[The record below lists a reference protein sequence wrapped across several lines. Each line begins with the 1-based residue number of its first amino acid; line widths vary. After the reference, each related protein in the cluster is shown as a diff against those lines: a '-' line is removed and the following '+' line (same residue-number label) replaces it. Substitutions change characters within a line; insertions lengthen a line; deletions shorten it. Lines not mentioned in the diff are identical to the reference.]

1 MTRTRSVAATLAALL
16 FVVPTLSIAQ
26 DAPKDAAKPAPAA
39 TDAAKPA
46 TPEKKKWDVNNP
58 PGEKA
63 TVKLDTKTGTWMTV
77 DVSPDGKR
85 IVFDLLGD
93 LYLLPIEGGD
103 AKPLTSSIAW
113 EMQARFSPDGKR
125 ITFMSDAGGGDN
137 VWVMELDKSG
147 DGKNAREVSK
157 EPFRLLNNPVW
168 HPNGQYIAA
177 RKHYTGTRSAGS
189 GEIWLFHVSGAADGG
204 GVQLNEKPNWQK
216 DLGEPAFSPDGRYLY
231 YSQDTTP
238 GTTFEYNKNSN
249 TQIYVIQR
257 RDLQRGKTEAF
268 VTGPGG
274 AVRPTPSP
282 DGKWLAF
289 VRRVREQSTLFLKNL
304 ATGEEKPVWSGLE
317 RDMQEA
323 WAMHGV
329 YPAFAWMPGSKEIVV
344 WAQGRIWRLDLFSGA
359 DGKAKA
365 KEIPFRVQHTREVRA
380 PIRFEQTV
388 APESFNVHQLRWV
401 NVSPTG
407 DKVVYSALGQLYVK
421 PLGAS
426 AGEAKRLTTQN
437 EHFEFFPR
445 FSRDGTKLVYTTW
458 NDQKLGSVRV
468 LDLKTN
474 KETVVTREPGKYL
487 QPVFSPDGSKV
498 LYVKQRGGFLTS
510 PWHGLENGVFAVAA
524 DAKTAP
530 KLLTEDGL
538 WPQFGKSNDEFYL
551 TRTRMTGEVDR
562 EITLVRLKVDM
573 SEEPQ
578 IIAKGDQTSDFA
590 IAPNGEWLAFRERYR
605 TYVMPLPLAGRAMT
619 IGPKAKT
626 LPLKG
631 LDVNAGDWLHW
642 SGDSSAVHFALGDE
656 LFSRPLKDTFDW
668 LPDAAKPSPKLSENG
683 VKIGFTAKADAPT
696 ATVVISGARIV
707 TMKGDEVI
715 ENGRIVVK
723 GSRIFAVGR
732 AADIA
737 VPPGATLIDATGKT
751 IIPGLIDAHWHGGM
765 SEAGI
770 IPQQSWI
777 NYASLAFGVT
787 AMHDP
792 SNDTPS
798 IFTQSELQRAGKV
811 VGPRIYS
818 TGQVMYGAKSPG
830 TAEINSLDDALTHL
844 KRLKAAGAISVK
856 SYNQPRRDQRQQVL
870 EAARQTRMMVTP
882 EGGSLFQHNMTMII
896 DGHTT
901 VEHAIPVAKSYD
913 DVKQLWAQTRVAYTP
928 TLGVAYGGLDG
939 EHYWYARTDVWRHPL
954 LSKYVPR
961 TTLWNRSVRRPTAP
975 DEDFNILRVASNAV
989 DLQRSGVLVNIGA
1002 HGQRE
1007 GLAAHWEM
1015 WTLGKGGATSL
1026 EAIRAATLNPAR
1038 SLGLD
1043 KDIGSLEPGKLADLV
1058 IIAGDVLKD
1067 IEQSDR
1073 ITHVMQNGRVYDVA
1087 TMNEVG
1093 ATPKSRK
1100 PFFFEQAHA
1109 AGTKTAGSGA
1119 TDFVQ
1124 IPGLPTDMSETF
1136 HQGCGCH

>member
-1 MTRTRSVAATLAALL
+1 MKHFALAFLLACSPFAL
-16 FVVPTLSIAQ
+16 AQ
-26 DAPKDAAKPAPAA
+26 DAAK
-39 TDAAKPA
+39 TDTKSA

-63 TVKLDTKTGTWMTV
+63 TVNLDTKTGTWMTV
-77 DVSPDGKR
+77 DVSPDGKQL
-85 IVFDLLGD
+85 VFDMLGD

-137 VWVMELDKSG
+137 VWVMDA

-157 EPFRLLNNPVW
+157 EPFRLMNNPVW

-189 GEIWLFHVSGAADGG
+189 GEIWLFHMSGTTDGG

-216 DLGEPAFSPDGRYLY
+216 DLGEPAFSPDGRHLY
-231 YSQDTTP
+231 YSQDTTA
-238 GTTFEYNKNSN
+238 GTSFEYNKDSN
-249 TQIYVIQR
+249 KQIYQIFR

-268 VTGPGG
+268 VSGPGG

-289 VRRVREQSTLFLKNL
+289 VRRVREQTTLFLKDL
-304 ATGEEKPVWSGLE
+304 STGEEKPVWGELE
-317 RDMQEA
+317 RDLQES

-329 YPAFAWMPGSKEIVV
+329 YPAFAWMPGAKEIVV
-344 WAQGRIWRLDLFSGA
+344 WAKGRIWRVNPFAQPAS
-359 DGKAKA
+359 A
-365 KEIPFRVQHTREVRA
+365 KEIPFHVKHTREVRKA
-380 PIRFEQTV
+380 IRFDQTV
-388 APESFNVHQLRWV
+388 SPENFNVHQLRWV

-407 DKVVYSALGQLYVK
+407 DKVVYSALGQLHVK
-421 PLGAS
+421 ALRDVEK
-426 AGEAKRLTTQN
+426 AGEAKRVTTQN
-437 EHFEFFPR
+437 DHFEFFPR
-445 FSRDGTKLVYTTW
+445 FSRDGSKLVYTTW
-458 NDQKLGSVRV
+458 NDQTLGSVRV

-474 KETVVTREPGKYL
+474 KDTVVTREPGKYL
-487 QPVFSPDGSKV
+487 QPAFSPDGSKV
-498 LYVKQRGGFLTS
+498 VYVKQRGGFLTS
-510 PWHGLENGVFAVAA
+510 PWHGIEVGVYVANA
-524 DAKTAP
+524 DGKVAP
-530 KLLTEDGL
+530 KLLTEDGA
-538 WPQFGKSNDEFYL
+538 WPHFGKENDSFYL
-551 TRTRMTGEVDR
+551 TRTRMTNEVDR
-562 EITLVRLKVDM
+562 EATLVRLRLDM
-573 SEEPQ
+573 SEETQ
-578 IIAKGDQTSDFA
+578 VIAKGDQTSDFA
-590 IAPNGEWLAFRERYR
+590 ISPNGEWLAFRERYR
-605 TYVMPLPLAGRAMT
+605 TFVMPLPLAGRAVT

-656 LFSRPLKDTFDW
+656 LFTRPLKDTFDW

-683 VKIGFTAKADAPT
+683 VKIGFTAKTDVPT

-723 GSRIFAVGR
+723 GQRIFAVGK

-737 VPPGATLIDATGKT
+737 VPPGATLIDAAGKT

-765 SEAGI
+765 GEAGI
-770 IPQQSWI
+770 IPQQSWV

-787 AMHDP
+787 TMHDP
-792 SNDTPS
+792 SNDTS
-798 IFTQSELQRAGKV
+798 TIFTQSELQRAGRV

-830 TAEINSLDDALTHL
+830 TAEVNSLEDALTHL

-882 EGGSLFQHNMTMII
+882 EGGALFQHNMSMIV

-901 VEHAIPVAKSYD
+901 VEHAIPVANSYD
-913 DVKQLWAQTRVAYTP
+913 DVKQLWTQTQTAYTP

-954 LSKYVPR
+954 LTKYVPR
-961 TTLWNRSVRRPTAP
+961 TTLWNRAVRRPTAP
-975 DEDFNILRVASNAV
+975 EEDFNVLTVAKNAMGLLRA
-989 DLQRSGVLVNIGA
+989 GVLVNIGA

-1015 WTLGKGGATSL
+1015 WMLGKGGATPM
-1026 EAIRAATLNPAR
+1026 EAIRAATMNPAR
-1038 SLGLD
+1038 TLGME
-1043 KDIGSLEPGKLADLV
+1043 KDIGSLEVGKLADLV
-1058 IIAGDVLKD
+1058 IINGDLLKD
-1067 IEQSDR
+1067 IQQSDR
-1073 ITHVMQNGRVYDVA
+1073 ITHVMQNGRLFDAA

-1093 ATPKSRK
+1093 ATPKARK
-1100 PFFFEQAHA
+1100 PFFFEHAHK
-1109 AGTKTAGSGA
+1109 AGTGTATTFAQVS
-1119 TDFVQ
+1119 
-1124 IPGLPTDMSETF
+1124 GLPVDDGAQF
-1136 HQGCGCH
+1136 HEGCGCH